1 MLDILTLIWGWL
13 AWLAPYVLKEDFLK
27 RLILTVFALLI
38 FCMLCGFCGSEPIE
52 YTDDGVIIHDME
64 VYNNRMIF
72 SDDDRD
78 LLIRVAVAEAGN
90 QGVKGQALVMRVVI
104 NRWQSGRYGETL
116 REVIFAPNQFYTNG
130 MYRCDIWSVWDG
142 SLTAGQRRQ
151 ILDGFNALAWV
162 TYGWDESEGA
172 LYFCSEGWN
181 YYGKEHLFKYGDHWF
196 SK

>member
-1 MLDILTLIWGWL
+1 MKKTMIL
-13 AWLAPYVLKEDFLK
+13 F
-27 RLILTVFALLI
+27 LILLTILSTNI
-38 FCMLCGFCGSEPIE
+38 LCGCNPVPPIE

-78 LLIRVAVAEAGN
+78 MLIRIAIAEAGN

-116 REVIFAPNQFYTNG
+116 HEVIYAPNQFYTKG
-130 MYRCDIWSVWDG
+130 MYGVDIWQVWQRN
-142 SLTAGQRRQ
+142 SLTPGQRRQ
-151 ILDGFNALAWV
+151 ILDAFAAMAWI

-172 LYFCSEGWN
+172 LYFCSTGWN
-181 YYGKEHLFKYGDHWF
+181 YYGEIHLFKYGDHWF